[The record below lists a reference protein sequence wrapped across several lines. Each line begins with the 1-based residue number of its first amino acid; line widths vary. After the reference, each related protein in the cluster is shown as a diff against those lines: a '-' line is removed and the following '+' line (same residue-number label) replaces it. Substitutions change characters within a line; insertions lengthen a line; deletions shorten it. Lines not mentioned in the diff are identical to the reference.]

1 MSCVHVGIF
10 TWAITIAVAEIE
22 RSCISQLPSV
32 QVLLRAGQ
40 LTSPPLASALC
51 CSILNW
57 TTVQEADAKTFKIK
71 FPVHLYRLH

>member
-10 TWAITIAVAEIE
+10 TWAITIAVADIE
-22 RSCISQLPSV
+22 RSCISQLPTV
-32 QVLLRAGQ
+32 EFLLRAGQ
-40 LTSPPLASALC
+40 LMSRPLASALC
-51 CSILNW
+51 CFILNW

>member
-1 MSCVHVGIF
+1 MSCVHVGIC

-32 QVLLRAGQ
+32 QFLLRAGQ

-57 TTVQEADAKTFKIK
+57 TVQEADAKTFKIK

>member
-1 MSCVHVGIF
+1 MSCVHVSIF